1 MLVFKLATLPGKSE
15 SSSSLRPSTNEQCR
29 AQLWLL
35 VARSLQARRNSHAI
49 HDHYPRL
56 QGYYI
61 INHQDV
67 KIQQS
72 HHHYQS
78 LPYIKPH
85 LQQLSS
91 WLHLGTVFQLPGHPA
106 ATSPKSKT
114 AVGATAAALVAESR
128 VAGARR
134 SCRNRA
140 SLGWFNS

>member
-1 MLVFKLATLPGKSE
+1 MLFFFKLATLPGKSK

-49 HDHYPRL
+49 HDHHPRS

-61 INHQDV
+61 IRMWRSNNRTLTTNLYHT
-67 KIQQS
+67 S
-72 HHHYQS
+72 
-78 LPYIKPH
+78 PH
-85 LQQLSS
+85 LQHRPHHDCT
-91 WLHLGTVFQLPGHPA
+91 LHMFFPQLPGHP

-114 AVGATAAALVAESR
+114 AVGATAAALVAASR